1 MSCSLGR
8 AVLQKRIMA
17 LLRKIE
23 QTTQGN
29 KQAWEDTFMN
39 WENTTKGLVNYP
51 KTKLEEGMMGDSL
64 HRTVKRRTSHQS
76 TEHELEVQTGICGV
90 SVYFFIPTLGGSL
103 SRVLTWWNAGHKS
116 SDQSC
121 VPFH

>member
-1 MSCSLGR
+1 
-8 AVLQKRIMA
+8 MA

-51 KTKLEEGMMGDSL
+51 KTKMEEGMMGDSL

-76 TEHELEVQTGICGV
+76 TEHELEVCNGLLLLYIYIFNMQSSCI
-90 SVYFFIPTLGGSL
+90 FFIYINP
-103 SRVLTWWNAGHKS
+103 
-116 SDQSC
+116 
-121 VPFH
+121 